1 MQAMTEKNN
10 QGRMVLLLIIGFP
23 LTMIL
28 AATWL
33 WYFVVEGDLDLVG
46 ALGTANHGTLL
57 QPPRQMDDQVLRD
70 ATGRAMHYKDLPPRW
85 TMVIPGAAGRCDEAC
100 EKNLYQTRQIHTA
113 LGRYYNSLQRLYVS
127 EGPVSTT
134 RLAVQQLSDGT
145 TAPDSFADYLEK
157 EHSGLLAWA
166 VEPAAHDTLFAE
178 FSADETT
185 WYLVD
190 PAGWVMMAYN
200 REVSY
205 KEVIAD
211 LKFLLKNSGG

>member
-1 MQAMTEKNN
+1 MTQNT
-10 QGRMVLLLIIGFP
+10 QGRMVLLLIAGIP

-46 ALGTANHGTLL
+46 VLGTANRGVLI
-57 QPPRQMDDQVLRD
+57 QPPRQINEWELLEESGKTLRF
-70 ATGRAMHYKDLPPRW
+70 ADLESRW
-85 TMVIPGAAGRCDEAC
+85 AMVIPVASGRCDENC
-100 EKNLYQTRQIHTA
+100 ESSLYMTRQIHVA
-113 LGRYYNSLQRLYVS
+113 MGKDFNRLRRLYVGEES
-127 EGPVSTT
+127 IASTELT
-134 RLAVQQLSDGT
+134 VRTLSDGRP
-145 TAPDSFADYLEK
+145 APVAGQFAQYLAN
-157 EHSGLLAWA
+157 EHSALQVLML
-166 VEPAAHDTLFAE
+166 PASGYGALFPEQLKDA
-178 FSADETT
+178 ST

-200 REVSY
+200 QDISY